1 MSKSV
6 NCCFLIVIILCIS
19 VGCSKNTNP
28 EPATGAALIYESN
41 LLENETFW
49 PYRVTLV
56 SDWQTPS
63 DSILPQ
69 GTTGILIRVEEDGR
83 ARIDFGRDGLY
94 AVPSEKTDLIEQANR
109 ILAGETEKEDPN
121 FVAAIG
127 QRLLAS
133 DELPPRALG
142 TPAIRGRAGF
152 LLVFADPTS
161 AEFEALAN
169 GLASFQSSEDIQT
182 LVFPQGRHSDVA
194 VAKRLQDLNWRV
206 PFVFAH
212 LSEPYTQTLLS
223 DATLPAVILQ
233 TVEGRVVLQETWT
246 PQLPELLTAAFAERF
261 PAAKSVSSNF
271 QSETSA
277 R

>member
-1 MSKSV
+1 MSKRE
-6 NCCFLIVIILCIS
+6 NFLFWIVLILCTAA
-19 VGCSKNTNP
+19 GCSKNSNP
-28 EPATGAALIYESN
+28 EHAAGTALIHESN

-56 SDWQTPS
+56 SDWKTPS
-63 DSILPQ
+63 ESILPQ
-69 GTTGILIRVEEDGR
+69 GSVGILIRVEEDGR

-94 AVPSEKTDLIEQANR
+94 AVPSEMTDLIEQANR

-161 AEFEALAN
+161 AEFEALAS
-169 GLASFQSSEDIQT
+169 GLASFQSSQDIQT
-182 LVFPQGRHSDVA
+182 LVFPQGRHSDVV
-194 VAKRLQDLNWRV
+194 VAKRLQELDWRV

-233 TVEGRVVLQETWT
+233 TAEGRVVLQETWT
-246 PQLPELLTAAFAERF
+246 PQLPELLTAAFAEHF
-261 PAAKSVSSNF
+261 PAAKSVSANF
-271 QSETSA
+271 QSSTHE